1 MENTNIV
8 DKIYLALELTKIL
21 YGNSNIGWG
30 SNNVY
35 NSFEYFL
42 KRLTGIEDL
51 SVVDKLKDENDTL
64 HALYEDLK
72 EKVKND
78 TIKEKKIND
87 LLNIIES
94 NRGDMEPRVYN
105 LLVTNL
111 KTWQFTLPSFYM
123 LNFIKTI
130 DINDFKKYN

>member
-1 MENTNIV
+1 MENTNVI
-8 DKIYLALELTKIL
+8 DKFYLALELTKL
-21 YGNSNIGWG
+21 KFNNTTNSDKSEI
-30 SNNVY
+30 Y
-35 NSFEYFL
+35 TSFEYFL
-42 KRLTGIEDL
+42 KELTGIEDL

-111 KTWQFTLPSFYM
+111 KTW
-123 LNFIKTI
+123 
-130 DINDFKKYN
+130 

>member
-8 DKIYLALELTKIL
+8 DKIYLALELTKL
-21 YGNSNIGWG
+21 KFNNTTNSDKSEI
-30 SNNVY
+30 Y
-35 NSFEYFL
+35 TSFEYFL
-42 KRLTGIEDL
+42 KELTGIEDL
-51 SVVDKLKDENDTL
+51 SVVDKLKDENNTL

-94 NRGDMEPRVYN
+94 NRGDMELRVYN

-111 KTWQFTLPSFYM
+111 KTL
-123 LNFIKTI
+123 
-130 DINDFKKYN
+130 

>member
-8 DKIYLALELTKIL
+8 DKIYLALELTKIV
-21 YGNSNIGWG
+21 YGNSSIGWG

-51 SVVDKLKDENDTL
+51 SIVDKLKDENDTL
-64 HALYEDLK
+64 HTLYEDLK

-78 TIKEKKIND
+78 TIKKQKIND
-87 LLNIIES
+87 LSSIIES
-94 NRGDMEPRVYN
+94 NKGDMEPRVYD
-105 LLVTNL
+105 LLITNL
-111 KTWQFTLPSFYM
+111 KTW
-123 LNFIKTI
+123 
-130 DINDFKKYN
+130 

>member
-8 DKIYLALELTKIL
+8 DKIYLALELTKL
-21 YGNSNIGWG
+21 KFNNTTNSDKSEI
-30 SNNVY
+30 Y
-35 NSFEYFL
+35 TSFEYFL
-42 KRLTGIEDL
+42 KELTGIEDL
-51 SVVDKLKDENDTL
+51 SVVDKLKDENNTL

-94 NRGDMEPRVYN
+94 NRGDMELRVYN

-111 KTWQFTLPSFYM
+111 KTW
-123 LNFIKTI
+123 
-130 DINDFKKYN
+130 

>member
-1 MENTNIV
+1 MENTNII
-8 DKIYLALELTKIL
+8 DKFYLALELTKL
-21 YGNSNIGWG
+21 KFNNTTNSDKSEI
-30 SNNVY
+30 Y
-35 NSFEYFL
+35 TSFEYFL

-51 SVVDKLKDENDTL
+51 SIIDKLKDENDTL

-94 NRGDMEPRVYN
+94 NRGDMESRVYN

-111 KTWQFTLPSFYM
+111 KTW
-123 LNFIKTI
+123 
-130 DINDFKKYN
+130 

>member
-1 MENTNIV
+1 MENTNII
-8 DKIYLALELTKIL
+8 DKFYLALELTKL
-21 YGNSNIGWG
+21 KFNNTTNSDKSEI
-30 SNNVY
+30 Y
-35 NSFEYFL
+35 TSFEYFL
-42 KRLTGIEDL
+42 KELTGIEDL

-64 HALYEDLK
+64 HVLYEDLK

-78 TIKEKKIND
+78 TIKEKNIND

-111 KTWQFTLPSFYM
+111 KTW
-123 LNFIKTI
+123 
-130 DINDFKKYN
+130 

>member
-1 MENTNIV
+1 MENTNVI
-8 DKIYLALELTKIL
+8 DKFYLALELTKL
-21 YGNSNIGWG
+21 KFNNTTNSDKSEI
-30 SNNVY
+30 Y
-35 NSFEYFL
+35 TSFEYFL
-42 KRLTGIEDL
+42 KELTGIEDL
-51 SVVDKLKDENDTL
+51 SVVDKLKDENNTL

-111 KTWQFTLPSFYM
+111 KTW
-123 LNFIKTI
+123 
-130 DINDFKKYN
+130 

>member
-1 MENTNIV
+1 MENTNII
-8 DKIYLALELTKIL
+8 DKFYLALELTKL
-21 YGNSNIGWG
+21 KFNNTTNSDKSEI
-30 SNNVY
+30 Y
-35 NSFEYFL
+35 TSFEYFL
-42 KRLTGIEDL
+42 KELTGIEDL

-64 HALYEDLK
+64 HTLYEDLK

-111 KTWQFTLPSFYM
+111 KTW
-123 LNFIKTI
+123 
-130 DINDFKKYN
+130 

>member
-1 MENTNIV
+1 MENTNII
-8 DKIYLALELTKIL
+8 DKIYLALELTKL
-21 YGNSNIGWG
+21 KFNNTTNSDKSEI
-30 SNNVY
+30 Y
-35 NSFEYFL
+35 TSFEYFL
-42 KRLTGIEDL
+42 KELTGIEDL
-51 SVVDKLKDENDTL
+51 SVVDKLKDENNTL

-94 NRGDMEPRVYN
+94 NRGDMEHRVYN

-111 KTWQFTLPSFYM
+111 KTW
-123 LNFIKTI
+123 
-130 DINDFKKYN
+130 

>member
-1 MENTNIV
+1 MENTNII
-8 DKIYLALELTKIL
+8 DKFYLALELTKL
-21 YGNSNIGWG
+21 KFNNTTNSDKSEI
-30 SNNVY
+30 Y
-35 NSFEYFL
+35 TSFEYFL
-42 KRLTGIEDL
+42 KELTGIEDL
-51 SVVDKLKDENDTL
+51 SVVDKLKDENNTL

-105 LLVTNL
+105 LLITNL
-111 KTWQFTLPSFYM
+111 KTW
-123 LNFIKTI
+123 
-130 DINDFKKYN
+130 

>member
-8 DKIYLALELTKIL
+8 DKIYLALELTKL
-21 YGNSNIGWG
+21 KFNNTTNSDKSEI
-30 SNNVY
+30 Y
-35 NSFEYFL
+35 TSFEYFL
-42 KRLTGIEDL
+42 KELTGIEDL
-51 SVVDKLKDENDTL
+51 SVVDKLKDENNTL
-64 HALYEDLK
+64 HTLYEDLK

-111 KTWQFTLPSFYM
+111 KTW
-123 LNFIKTI
+123 
-130 DINDFKKYN
+130 

>member
-1 MENTNIV
+1 MENTNII
-8 DKIYLALELTKIL
+8 DKFYLALELTKL
-21 YGNSNIGWG
+21 KFNNTTNSDKSEI
-30 SNNVY
+30 Y
-35 NSFEYFL
+35 TSFEYFL
-42 KRLTGIEDL
+42 KELTGIEDL
-51 SVVDKLKDENDTL
+51 SVVDKLKDENNTL

-94 NRGDMEPRVYN
+94 NRGDMELRVYN

-111 KTWQFTLPSFYM
+111 KTW
-123 LNFIKTI
+123 
-130 DINDFKKYN
+130 

>member
-8 DKIYLALELTKIL
+8 DKIYLALELTKL
-21 YGNSNIGWG
+21 KFNNTTNSDKSEI
-30 SNNVY
+30 Y
-35 NSFEYFL
+35 TSFEYFL
-42 KRLTGIEDL
+42 KELTGIEDL
-51 SVVDKLKDENDTL
+51 SVVDKLKDENNTL

-111 KTWQFTLPSFYM
+111 KTW
-123 LNFIKTI
+123 
-130 DINDFKKYN
+130 

>member
-1 MENTNIV
+1 MENTNII
-8 DKIYLALELTKIL
+8 DKIYLALELTKL
-21 YGNSNIGWG
+21 KFNNTTNSDKSEI
-30 SNNVY
+30 Y
-35 NSFEYFL
+35 TSFEYFL
-42 KRLTGIEDL
+42 KELTGIEDL
-51 SVVDKLKDENDTL
+51 SVVDKLKDENNTL

-94 NRGDMEPRVYN
+94 NRCDMEPRVYN

-111 KTWQFTLPSFYM
+111 KTW
-123 LNFIKTI
+123 
-130 DINDFKKYN
+130 

>member
-8 DKIYLALELTKIL
+8 DKIYLALELTKL
-21 YGNSNIGWG
+21 KFNNTTNSDKSEI
-30 SNNVY
+30 Y
-35 NSFEYFL
+35 TSFEYFL
-42 KRLTGIEDL
+42 KELTGIEDL

-111 KTWQFTLPSFYM
+111 KTW
-123 LNFIKTI
+123 
-130 DINDFKKYN
+130 

>member
-1 MENTNIV
+1 MENTNII
-8 DKIYLALELTKIL
+8 DKFYLALELTKL
-21 YGNSNIGWG
+21 KFNNTTNSDKSEI
-30 SNNVY
+30 Y
-35 NSFEYFL
+35 TSFEYFL
-42 KRLTGIEDL
+42 KELTGIEDL
-51 SVVDKLKDENDTL
+51 SVVDKLKDENNTL

-94 NRGDMEPRVYN
+94 NRGDMETRVYN

-111 KTWQFTLPSFYM
+111 KTW
-123 LNFIKTI
+123 
-130 DINDFKKYN
+130 

>member
-1 MENTNIV
+1 MENTNII
-8 DKIYLALELTKIL
+8 DKFYLALELTKL
-21 YGNSNIGWG
+21 KFNNTTNSDKSEI
-30 SNNVY
+30 Y
-35 NSFEYFL
+35 TSFEYFL
-42 KRLTGIEDL
+42 KELTGIEDL

-111 KTWQFTLPSFYM
+111 KTW
-123 LNFIKTI
+123 
-130 DINDFKKYN
+130 